1 MTSKNTQIMGSS
13 RIELSNVP
21 SVDLDIKLVYRKFK
35 TRIEYLEAIREHD
48 ALLH

>member
-1 MTSKNTQIMGSS
+1 MTSKKTQIMGSS

-35 TRIEYLEAIREHD
+35 TKQKFEP
-48 ALLH
+48 